1 LNIKDYCDERKVTT
15 FCKKV
20 SDLRESL
27 RINEVNE
34 PIYFT
39 KLYNIALLLLITIF
53 FTGIDT
59 LLIAYDNFTVFFY
72 IFIILTFFISVVLYL
87 IFNIDDKSSKQLT
100 NQDREI
106 SAELKMSLDVLK
118 ISLEALKVTEKN
130 YGNQQ
135 SRIEDLEVQIKTL
148 YDQLYL
154 KDDQIKN

>member
-1 LNIKDYCDERKVTT
+1 M
-15 FCKKV
+15 
-20 SDLRESL
+20 
-27 RINEVNE
+27 
-34 PIYFT
+34 
-39 KLYNIALLLLITIF
+39 
-53 FTGIDT
+53 
-59 LLIAYDNFTVFFY
+59 
-72 IFIILTFFISVVLYL
+72 VLYL